1 MKRNTR
7 ALVCIVSLM
16 LGGQGC
22 NSGDD
27 ASDAARAGASG
38 AAGAPA
44 GGAAAGGASG
54 APSAGGASARGG
66 GGGTGGAGS
75 SGLAGGGALGGSG
88 GSGPGGS
95 GGSGS
100 TPSGRAFAYVGSYEN
115 AIYVY
120 AIDLDTGALTPQ
132 GGRVDAPPS
141 PSFLAFAPDARHL
154 YAVNEADD
162 VGGTGAGAVS
172 AFDIDGTSGAL
183 RFINRVSSGGK
194 GPAHVLV
201 DASGRFVLVANYNG
215 GNFSVL
221 SLDAQGGLG
230 ARVAGAEQ
238 GSDAQTHEVVLDPS
252 NRFLFVPNKGRSDVA
267 QYRFDALTGSVTPS
281 TPPELDL
288 AGGAGT
294 RHLGFHPT
302 LPVAYIVNELDDT
315 VVTASFAASSGTL
328 TATQTISTL
337 PAGANGGQNSC
348 AEIQVAPS
356 GRFVYGSNRGHDSIV
371 IYSVDATTGRLAL
384 VGHQD
389 TGGDTPRSFHLEAS
403 GRLML
408 VANQGSDEVV
418 SFRVDADSGR
428 LERLERVSVPA
439 PAFVGVLYLP
449 AL

>member
-1 MKRNTR
+1 
-7 ALVCIVSLM
+7 M
-16 LGGQGC
+16 LGVQGC

-27 ASDAARAGASG
+27 ASDASRAGASG

-44 GGAAAGGASG
+44 GGGTSG
-54 APSAGGASARGG
+54 APSGGGASARGG
-66 GGGTGGAGS
+66 DGGTGGAAGS
-75 SGLAGGGALGGSG
+75 GRAGSG
-88 GSGPGGS
+88 GLAGS

-100 TPSGRAFAYVGSYEN
+100 GGSGGSAPSGRAFAYVGSYEN

-120 AIDLDTGALTPQ
+120 ALDLDTGVLTPQ

-221 SLDAQGGLG
+221 SVDAQGGLG

-238 GSDAQTHEVVLDPS
+238 GESAQTHEVVLDPT

-267 QYRFDALTGSVTPS
+267 QYRFDAPTGSVTPS
-281 TPPELDL
+281 TPAELDL

-294 RHLGFHPT
+294 RHLAFHPT

-328 TATQTISTL
+328 TATQTLSTL

-389 TGGDTPRSFHLEAS
+389 TGGDTPRSFHVEAS

-428 LERLERVSVPA
+428 LERLERVSVPS